1 MYETIKLIHVT
12 SAVISVTGFLVRGLW
27 MLADSPIGTRRGP
40 RDRDVPFA
48 DSPRLRARWVRIAPH
63 VVDTI
68 LLASA
73 IYLAVTIRQYPG
85 VNSWLTAKVVALVAY
100 VLLGTVALKRGKTR
114 RIRLIAWLAALATF
128 AYIVGV
134 ALTRNATVFF

>member
-1 MYETIKLIHVT
+1 VYETIKLIHVT
-12 SAVISVTGFLVRGLW
+12 SAAISISGFFVRGLW
-27 MLADSPIGTRRGP
+27 ML
-40 RDRDVPFA
+40 A

-73 IYLAVTIRQYPG
+73 IYLAVTIQQYPG
-85 VNSWLTAKVVALVAY
+85 VNPWLTAKLVALVLY
-100 VLLGTVALKRGKTR
+100 VVFGSIGLKRGRTKA
-114 RIRLIAWLAALATF
+114 IRVAAWLGALATF

-134 ALTRNATVFF
+134 AVTRNATVFF

>member
-12 SAVISVTGFLVRGLW
+12 SAVLSLTGFFVRGLW
-27 MLADSPIGTRRGP
+27 MLADSP
-40 RDRDVPFA
+40 
-48 DSPRLRARWVRIAPH
+48 RLRDRWVRIAPH

-85 VNSWLTAKVVALVAY
+85 VNPWVTAKVVALLAY
-100 VLLGTVALKRGKTR
+100 VVLGTIGLKRGRTK
-114 RIRLIAWLAALATF
+114 RIRVVAWAAALATF

-134 ALTRNATVFF
+134 ALTRNATVVL

>member
-1 MYETIKLIHVT
+1 MYEAIKLVHVT
-12 SAVISVTGFLVRGLW
+12 SAAISVAGFFVRGLW
-27 MLADSPIGTRRGP
+27 MLG
-40 RDRDVPFA
+40 

-73 IYLAVTIRQYPG
+73 IYLAVTIEQYPG
-85 VNSWLTAKVVALVAY
+85 ANQWLTAKVVALVVY
-100 VLLGTVALKRGKTR
+100 VALGSIGLKRGKTR
-114 RIRLIAWLAALATF
+114 RIRIIAWLAALATF

>member
-1 MYETIKLIHVT
+1 MYETVKLIHVT
-12 SAVISVTGFLVRGLW
+12 SVAISISGFFVRGLW
-27 MLADSPIGTRRGP
+27 ML
-40 RDRDVPFA
+40 A

-73 IYLAVTIRQYPG
+73 IYLAVTIQQYPG
-85 VNSWLTAKVVALVAY
+85 VNQWLTAKVVGLVVY
-100 VLLGTVALKRGKTR
+100 VVLGSIGLKRGRNKQVR
-114 RIRLIAWLAALATF
+114 VVAWLAALATF

-134 ALTRNATVFF
+134 ALTRNVTIFF

>member
-1 MYETIKLIHVT
+1 MYETVKLIHVT
-12 SAVISVTGFLVRGLW
+12 SVAISISGFFVRGLW
-27 MLADSPIGTRRGP
+27 ML
-40 RDRDVPFA
+40 A

-73 IYLAVTIRQYPG
+73 IYLAVTIQQYPG
-85 VNSWLTAKVVALVAY
+85 VNQWLTAKVVGLVVY
-100 VLLGTVALKRGKTR
+100 VVLGSIGLKRGRNKQVR
-114 RIRLIAWLAALATF
+114 VVAWLAALATS

-134 ALTRNATVFF
+134 ALTRNVTVFF

>member
-1 MYETIKLIHVT
+1 MYEAIKLVHVT
-12 SAVISVTGFLVRGLW
+12 SAAISVAGFLVRGLW
-27 MLADSPIGTRRGP
+27 MLADSP
-40 RDRDVPFA
+40 
-48 DSPRLRARWVRIAPH
+48 RLRERWVRIAPH

-85 VNSWLTAKVVALVAY
+85 VNPWLTAKVAALVVY
-100 VLLGTVALKRGKTR
+100 IVLGSIGLKRGKTQ
-114 RIRLIAWLAALATF
+114 RIRIIAWLAALATF

>member
-12 SAVISVTGFLVRGLW
+12 SAAISISGFFVRGLW
-27 MLADSPIGTRRGP
+27 ML
-40 RDRDVPFA
+40 A

-73 IYLAVTIRQYPG
+73 IYLAVTIQQYPG
-85 VNSWLTAKVVALVAY
+85 VNPWLTAKLVALVLY
-100 VLLGTVALKRGKTR
+100 VVFGSIGLKRGRTKA
-114 RIRLIAWLAALATF
+114 IRVAAWLGALATF

-134 ALTRNATVFF
+134 AVTRNATVFF

>member
-1 MYETIKLIHVT
+1 MYEAIKLVHVT
-12 SAVISVTGFLVRGLW
+12 SAAISVAGFLVRGLW
-27 MLADSPIGTRRGP
+27 MLADSP
-40 RDRDVPFA
+40 
-48 DSPRLRARWVRIAPH
+48 RLRERWVRIAPH

-85 VNSWLTAKVVALVAY
+85 VNPWLTAKVAALVVY
-100 VLLGTVALKRGKTR
+100 IVLGSIGLKRGKTR
-114 RIRLIAWLAALATF
+114 RIRIIAWLAALATF